1 MGYKI
6 YFLHVIQTTD
16 SFCIGVLT
24 NGPNFWVMDISW
36 ARLFPEAS
44 FPQLSI
50 SPWCLKRGTTAV
62 SLLPLRKNSP
72 ALKLMQA
79 STCDV
84 SSYHL
89 PDDEIQTHCM
99 ERVNSNTFICQDA
112 FSATLYLWVAASL
125 PPPRPW
131 IIFVHLPATPME
143 HSKNG
148 CCAIYLNFPNL
159 LTFFV
164 WPASPQARSL
174 KTVVVQQLW

>member
-1 MGYKI
+1 M
-6 YFLHVIQTTD
+6 
-16 SFCIGVLT
+16 
-24 NGPNFWVMDISW
+24 MDISW
-36 ARLFPEAS
+36 ARLVSEAS

-62 SLLPLRKNSP
+62 SLLPLRENSS
-72 ALKLMQA
+72 ASSSAVKLMQA

-99 ERVNSNTFICQDA
+99 ERENSNTFICQDA
-112 FSATLYLWVAASL
+112 FSATLCLCVAASL
-125 PPPRPW
+125 PPPHPQ